1 MAEAHTNGALQQKN
15 FVIRNATSAA
25 EVRSVIIKLAEL
37 EGWRPAID
45 DPDIYYNTDPS
56 GFFIGELDGKP
67 IGSMSAVK
75 YGQTYAFGGL
85 LIVQKE
91 YRRHDYGLN
100 LFEHAFQ
107 SVPSTYNDSG
117 DGVLK
122 MLPFYRKYGLVET
135 YRTCRV
141 EVDIAYSTAM
151 LEECAPPPA
160 VIIQPAKQVE
170 FDKLSAYDNTAF
182 GAPHHRFL
190 QGLLDGPNTI
200 TLAATSTAGEVV
212 GFVAAR
218 KTIIEEE
225 GWKIAPLYA
234 DSEQIVRAI
243 LKEVLQEMTKDSP
256 ERKVAVLNL
265 SPAEVNP
272 AAHILAEE
280 LSATKLFDMW
290 RMYTKGPLEF
300 AGERVYSFGSIDLG

>member
-1 MAEAHTNGALQQKN
+1 MAVALTNDALQKKD

-25 EVRSVIIKLAEL
+25 EVRSVITKLAEL

-56 GFFIGELDGKP
+56 GFFIAELDGKM
-67 IGSMSAVK
+67 IGSISIVK
-75 YGQTYAFGGL
+75 YGQTFAFGGL

-91 YRRHDYGLN
+91 YRGHDYGLR
-100 LFEHAFQ
+100 LFKHAFQ
-107 SVPSTYNDSG
+107 SVPSTCNISG

-122 MLPFYRKYGLVET
+122 MLPFYRKYGFVET

-141 EVDIAYSTAM
+141 EVDIAYSSAQ
-151 LEECAPPPA
+151 LQECVPPPDI
-160 VIIQPAKQVE
+160 VIQPAKQVE
-170 FDKLSAYDNTAF
+170 FDKLSAYDNAAF

-190 QGLLDGPNTI
+190 KGLLDGPNTI

-243 LKEVLQEMTKDSP
+243 LKEVLQEMSKDSP
-256 ERKVAVLNL
+256 ERRVAIFELAIGLDPHVK
-265 SPAEVNP
+265 A
-272 AAHILAEE
+272 LAEE
-280 LSATKLFDMW
+280 LNASTLLDMR

-300 AGERVYSFGSIDLG
+300 AKEKVYSCNSCELG